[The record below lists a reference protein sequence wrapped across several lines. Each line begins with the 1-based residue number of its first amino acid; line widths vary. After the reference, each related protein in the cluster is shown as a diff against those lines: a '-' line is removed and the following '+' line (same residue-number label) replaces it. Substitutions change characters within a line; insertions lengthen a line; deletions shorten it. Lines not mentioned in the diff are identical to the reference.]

1 MNKQVSVLA
10 VIAILALGLGVWLI
24 QSPSKDKFEASLL
37 FDDLQKF
44 ANQVKSVEISNAQGV
59 LFKAQKSGNSW
70 LANFDPEQP
79 AYPISQDKLAD
90 FVEIM
95 MRLKLVEAK
104 TSKSK
109 NYARLGLQS
118 IDIDDSM
125 ASLVI
130 MKTNKQSW
138 QVLVGN
144 KVTLGEGH
152 YILKPDDAQSWRTDK
167 TINLPLDKFSWL
179 KRPILPYQVQ
189 DIISISRVDSLDW
202 HITKSANS
210 DFYLINMPKDRELEY
225 PSILN
230 SIVSNLISL
239 DFERLIRID
248 EDAVDEDAVDEA
260 AVDEEFTQSLKVL
273 TQLEVN
279 TAEQKIFQM
288 VVSELDDKYYV
299 NFTSEGLQDYWQKWY
314 YQISSFSANQLIKTL
329 DDFLVEEITTTIPSN
344 NSTQT
349 VDEGDSPN

>member
-1 MNKQVSVLA
+1 
-10 VIAILALGLGVWLI
+10 
-24 QSPSKDKFEASLL
+24 
-37 FDDLQKF
+37 
-44 ANQVKSVEISNAQGV
+44 
-59 LFKAQKSGNSW
+59 
-70 LANFDPEQP
+70 
-79 AYPISQDKLAD
+79 
-90 FVEIM
+90 
-95 MRLKLVEAK
+95 
-104 TSKSK
+104 
-109 NYARLGLQS
+109 
-118 IDIDDSM
+118 
-125 ASLVI
+125 

-167 TINLPLDKFSWL
+167 TINLPFDKFSWL

-248 EDAVDEDAVDEA
+248 EAAVDED

-299 NFTSEGLQDYWQKWY
+299 NFTSKGPPDYWQKWY
-314 YQISSFSANQLIKTL
+314 YQISNFSAKQLIKTL

-344 NSTQT
+344 NSTQA